1 MQPWQNPALSFE
13 DRAHDLISRMTLEEK
28 ISQMGYYSSA
38 LSRFGIPEYNW
49 WNECLHGV
57 ARAGVAT
64 VFPQAIGMAA
74 SFNDGLMHDV
84 ADAISTEARAKHHAA
99 ARQED
104 RGIYKGLT
112 YWSPN
117 VNIFRDPRWG
127 RGHETYGEDPVLTA
141 HMGVQFIRGLQGDD
155 PKYLKLVATAK
166 HYAVHSGPE
175 ALRHE
180 FDAQV
185 GPKDMVETYLPAFE
199 ACVKEGKV
207 YSIMGAY
214 NRTNGEP
221 CCGSP
226 TLLQK
231 ILREAW
237 GFDGYVVSDCGAVED
252 FHEHHH
258 ITADAAESAALA
270 VNNGCDLCCGQV
282 FAHLKE
288 AVARGLITEQTIS
301 ATCERLMLARMKLG
315 MFDPEEAVPYA
326 GIPFDANDSEA
337 HHDLSYDMACESMVL
352 LKNDGLLPLDPD
364 GLGVIAVIGPN
375 ANSRQVLL
383 GNYNGTPSVDY
394 TVLEGLR
401 ALSPDSRVLYA
412 EGCPLTGLPSQAAWG
427 EAPSSMLSEALNT
440 AEAADVVVLVL
451 GMDGLGE
458 SEEGDGAAERTSL
471 DLPPLQQQLLEALTA
486 LGKPVV
492 LVNLTGSSVDLRAAD
507 ERCNAILQGW
517 YPGQFGGLAV
527 AATLLGM
534 NNPSGRLPVTFYRDT
549 AQLPPFEDYRM
560 DGRTYRFL
568 SEDNPPLYPF
578 GYGLS
583 YTAFEYRDLTLSAY
597 TVAAGESV
605 EVTATVQNTGDCVGQ
620 EVVQLYLTDQ
630 AASVRTPQWA
640 LCDYGKVELEP
651 GQSAQVS
658 FTLTPKQMAVVLE
671 DGSRVVEPGSFKVYV
686 GGQQPGSRSRAL
698 TGRKVVSTVF
708 TVTGEDAPLAR

>member
-1 MQPWQNPALSFE
+1 MQPWQNTALSFE
-13 DRAHDLISRMTLEEK
+13 ERAQDLVSRMTLEEK

-38 LSRFGIPEYNW
+38 LSRFGIHEYNW

-64 VFPQAIGMAA
+64 VFPQSIAMAA
-74 SFNDGLMHDV
+74 SFNDSLMHDV
-84 ADAISTEARAKHHAA
+84 ADAISTEARSKHHAS
-99 ARQED
+99 ARQD
-104 RGIYKGLT
+104 DHGIYKGLT

-127 RGHETYGEDPVLTA
+127 RGHETYGEDPVLTS

-175 ALRHE
+175 AIRHE
-180 FDAQV
+180 FDAQASI
-185 GPKDMVETYLPAFE
+185 KDMKETYLPAFQ
-199 ACVKEGKV
+199 ACVQEGRV

-231 ILREAW
+231 ILRDEW
-237 GFDGYVVSDCGAVED
+237 HFDGYVVSDCGAVED
-252 FHEHHH
+252 FHEHHK
-258 ITADAAESAALA
+258 ITGDAAESAAMA
-270 VNNGCDLCCGQV
+270 VNNGCDLCCGKV

-288 AVARGLITEQTIS
+288 AVDRGLITEETLS
-301 ATCERLMLARMKLG
+301 AACERLMLARMKLG
-315 MFDPEEAVPYA
+315 MFDPEEMVPYA
-326 GIPFDANDSEA
+326 SIPFDANDTEE

-352 LKNDGLLPLDPD
+352 LKNDGILPMDPD
-364 GLGVIAVIGPN
+364 KLGTIAVIGPN

-383 GNYNGTPSVDY
+383 GNYYGTPSVDY
-394 TVLEGLR
+394 TVLEGIR
-401 ALSPDSRVLYA
+401 AMCPDSRVLYA
-412 EGCPLTGLPSQAAWG
+412 EGCPLTGLPGQSAWG
-427 EAPSSMLSEALNT
+427 EFPDSQLAEAINT

-451 GMDGLGE
+451 GMDGIVE
-458 SEEGDGAAERTSL
+458 SEEGDGQQERTEL
-471 DLPPLQQQLLEALTA
+471 NLPPLQEQLLRTVTA

-492 LVNLTGSSVDLRAAD
+492 LVNLTGSSVDLQEAD
-507 ERCNAILQGW
+507 AKCSAILQGW
-517 YPGQFGGLAV
+517 YPGQYGGLAV

-549 AQLPPFEDYRM
+549 AQLLPFEDYSM

-568 SEDNPPLYPF
+568 SEDKAPLYPF

-583 YTAFEYRDLTLSAY
+583 YTRFQYSDLTLSSY
-597 TVAAGESV
+597 TLEAGQPV
-605 EVTATVQNTGDCVGQ
+605 DVTVTVTNTGDLLGQ
-620 EVVQLYLTDQ
+620 EAVQLYLTDLE
-630 AASVRTPQWA
+630 ATTRVPQWA

-651 GQSAQVS
+651 GQSARVT
-658 FTLTPKQMAVVLE
+658 FTLSPRQMAVIRDNGDRVLE
-671 DGSRVVEPGSFKVYV
+671 PGAFKVHV
-686 GGQQPGSRSRAL
+686 GGQQPGGRSREL
-698 TGRKVVSTVF
+698 TGQKVQATVF
-708 TVTGEDAPLAR
+708 TVTGEDFPFED